1 MTYDKKKC
9 LIQIQSDISQRHAN
23 DLLGTSL
30 LQRLRQLF
38 WDLGRRIC
46 QVSDELP
53 ICACKQENEDN
64 INQQEQE
71 VS

>member
-9 LIQIQSDISQRHAN
+9 LNPSQFDITGFGLN

-30 LQRLRQLF
+30 LQCLCQFF
-38 WDLGRRIC
+38 WNLGRRIC

-53 ICACKQENEDN
+53 IRACEQENEDD
-64 INQQEQE
+64 IN
-71 VS
+71 